1 MAVEI
6 ITVPDLGE
14 ANEVEV
20 IELLVSVGQRV
31 AENDSLLVLESDKA
45 AMEIP
50 APLAGIVESIA
61 VNLGDQVIAG
71 NEILTLKVNEP
82 ASDESSIV
90 QRDVEKDSSEEEA
103 VEAKDSK
110 KDESSS
116 EKTSSSVIEIPDLG
130 TEEEVDV
137 IELHIAIGDS
147 ITKDDALITLESDKA
162 AMEIPAPI
170 AGQVE
175 ELLLAIGDKVKTGSP
190 ILRLLLSHTELNV
203 EVQKV
208 AESLKSEVANEA
220 QPPSPASATAPQD
233 VVAIQNPEPEP
244 IVSSPKSRVYAGP
257 AVRKLARELGV
268 DLKQVTGTGAKSRIL
283 KEDIHAF
290 VKSRINTPA
299 GQVTFANSV
308 PDIDFSKFGEIE
320 QVPRSKLQKV
330 TTANM
335 HRNWTA
341 VPHVAQF
348 DEADVTD
355 LEAFQEELKAEAEQ
369 KEVKLTFMPF
379 LLKACGKALQKY
391 PQFNVS
397 SHSSGE
403 CIIQK
408 KYIHI
413 GVAVAT
419 DAGLLVPVIRDVDQK
434 SIWRLAAEVMELT
447 EKAKNRRLTMEE
459 MQGGCFT
466 ISSLGAIGGTGF
478 IPIVNAP
485 EVAILGVAKT
495 QMKPVYF
502 EGEFR
507 PRKTLPLTL
516 SYDHSVV
523 NGVDGG
529 LFGSYLARLLTDVHH
544 LLI

>member
-82 ASDESSIV
+82 ASDESGIV

-233 VVAIQNPEPEP
+233 VVAIQNPELEP
-244 IVSSPKSRVYAGP
+244 IVSSSKSRVYAGP

-290 VKSRINTPA
+290 VKSRINTPID
-299 GQVTFANSV
+299 QVTLTNSV

-355 LEAFQEELKAEAEQ
+355 LEAFQEELKAEADQ

-379 LLKACGKALQKY
+379 LLKACAKALQKY
-391 PQFNVS
+391 SQFNVS

-403 CIIQK
+403 YIIQK

-434 SIWRLAAEVMELT
+434 SIWQLAAEVMELT

-459 MQGGCFT
+459 MQGACFT

-507 PRKTLPLTL
+507 PRKILPLTL

>member
-14 ANEVEV
+14 ASEVEV
-20 IELLVSVGQRV
+20 IELLVSVGQSV

-61 VNLGDQVIAG
+61 VNLGDQVITG

-90 QRDVEKDSSEEEA
+90 QRDVEKGSSEEEA
-103 VEAKDSK
+103 VEAEVSK
-110 KDESSS
+110 KDESGS
-116 EKTSSSVIEIPDLG
+116 EKTSSSVIEVPDLG

-147 ITKDDALITLESDKA
+147 IAKDDALITLESDKA
-162 AMEIPAPI
+162 AMEVPAPI
-170 AGQVE
+170 SGQVE
-175 ELLLAIGDKVKTGSP
+175 ELLLALGDKVKTGSP
-190 ILRLLLSHTELNV
+190 ILRLLSSHTELNV
-203 EVQKV
+203 EVQKA
-208 AESLKSEVANEA
+208 AEPLKSELADEA
-220 QPPSPASATAPQD
+220 QPPSTAPATAPQP
-233 VVAIQNPEPEP
+233 VADIQNPEPEP
-244 IVSSPKSRVYAGP
+244 IVSSSRSRVYAGP

-268 DLKQVTGTGAKSRIL
+268 DLKQVTGTGAKSRVL

-330 TTANM
+330 TTLNM

-341 VPHVAQF
+341 IPHVAQF

-379 LLKACGKALQKY
+379 LLKACGKALLKY

-403 CIIQK
+403 YIIQK

-419 DAGLLVPVIRDVDQK
+419 DAGLLVPVVRDVDQK
-434 SIWRLAAEVMELT
+434 SIWQLAAEVIELT
-447 EKAKNRRLTMEE
+447 EKAKTRRLTMEE
-459 MQGGCFT
+459 MQGACFT

-507 PRKTLPLTL
+507 PRKILPLTL

>member
-14 ANEVEV
+14 ASEVEV

-82 ASDESSIV
+82 ASDESGIV

-290 VKSRINTPA
+290 VKSRINTPV
-299 GQVTFANSV
+299 GQVTLTNSV

-355 LEAFQEELKAEAEQ
+355 LEAFQEELKAEADQ

-403 CIIQK
+403 YIIQK

>member
-82 ASDESSIV
+82 ASDESGIV

-103 VEAKDSK
+103 VEAEDSK

-233 VVAIQNPEPEP
+233 VVAIQNPELEP
-244 IVSSPKSRVYAGP
+244 IVSSSKSRVYAGP

-290 VKSRINTPA
+290 VKSRINTPID
-299 GQVTFANSV
+299 QVTLTNSV

-403 CIIQK
+403 YIIQK

>member
-82 ASDESSIV
+82 ASDESGIV

-103 VEAKDSK
+103 VEAEDSK
-110 KDESSS
+110 KDESSL

-233 VVAIQNPEPEP
+233 VVAIQNPELEP
-244 IVSSPKSRVYAGP
+244 IVSSSKSRVYAGP

-290 VKSRINTPA
+290 VKSRINTPID
-299 GQVTFANSV
+299 QVTLTNSV

-403 CIIQK
+403 YIIQK

>member
-1 MAVEI
+1 LAVEI

-82 ASDESSIV
+82 ASDESGIV

-290 VKSRINTPA
+290 VKSRINTPID
-299 GQVTFANSV
+299 QVTLTNSV

-355 LEAFQEELKAEAEQ
+355 LEAFQEELKAEADQ

-403 CIIQK
+403 YIIQK

>member
-14 ANEVEV
+14 ASEVEV

-82 ASDESSIV
+82 ASDESGIV

-290 VKSRINTPA
+290 VKSRINTPV
-299 GQVTFANSV
+299 GQVTLTNSV

-403 CIIQK
+403 YIIQK

>member
-14 ANEVEV
+14 ASEVEV
-20 IELLVSVGQRV
+20 IELLVSVGQSV

-61 VNLGDQVIAG
+61 VNLGDQVITG

-103 VEAKDSK
+103 VEAEVSK
-110 KDESSS
+110 KDESGS
-116 EKTSSSVIEIPDLG
+116 EKTSSSIIEIPDLG

-147 ITKDDALITLESDKA
+147 IAKDDALITLESDKA
-162 AMEIPAPI
+162 AMEVPAPI

-175 ELLLAIGDKVKTGSP
+175 ELLLALGDKVKTGSP
-190 ILRLLLSHTELNV
+190 ILRLLSSHTELNV
-203 EVQKV
+203 EVQKA
-208 AESLKSEVANEA
+208 AEPLKSELADEA
-220 QPPSPASATAPQD
+220 QPPSTAPATAPQP
-233 VVAIQNPEPEP
+233 VADIQNPEPEP
-244 IVSSPKSRVYAGP
+244 IVSSSRSRVYAGP

-268 DLKQVTGTGAKSRIL
+268 DLKQVTGTGAKSRVL

-330 TTANM
+330 TTLNM

-341 VPHVAQF
+341 IPHVAQF

-379 LLKACGKALQKY
+379 LLKACGKALLKY

-403 CIIQK
+403 YIIQK

-413 GVAVAT
+413 GVAVAA
-419 DAGLLVPVIRDVDQK
+419 DAGLLVPVVRDVDQK
-434 SIWRLAAEVMELT
+434 SIWQLAAEVIELT
-447 EKAKNRRLTMEE
+447 EKAKTRRLTMEE
-459 MQGGCFT
+459 MQGACFT

-507 PRKTLPLTL
+507 PRKILPLTL

>member
-1 MAVEI
+1 LAVEI

-82 ASDESSIV
+82 ASDESGIV

-103 VEAKDSK
+103 VEAEDSK

-233 VVAIQNPEPEP
+233 VVAIQNPELEP
-244 IVSSPKSRVYAGP
+244 IVSSSKSRVYAGP

-290 VKSRINTPA
+290 VKSRINTPID
-299 GQVTFANSV
+299 QVTLTNSV

-403 CIIQK
+403 YIIQK

>member
-82 ASDESSIV
+82 ASDESGIV

-233 VVAIQNPEPEP
+233 VVAIQNPELEP
-244 IVSSPKSRVYAGP
+244 IVSSSKSRVYAGP

-290 VKSRINTPA
+290 VKSRINTPID
-299 GQVTFANSV
+299 QVTLTNSV

-403 CIIQK
+403 YIIQK

>member
-14 ANEVEV
+14 ASEVEV
-20 IELLVSVGQRV
+20 IELLVSVGQSV

-61 VNLGDQVIAG
+61 VNLGDQVITG

-90 QRDVEKDSSEEEA
+90 QRVVEEDSSEEEA
-103 VEAKDSK
+103 VEAEVSK
-110 KDESSS
+110 KDESGS
-116 EKTSSSVIEIPDLG
+116 EKTSSSVIEVPDLG

-147 ITKDDALITLESDKA
+147 IAKDDALITLESDKA
-162 AMEIPAPI
+162 AMEVPAPI
-170 AGQVE
+170 SGQVE
-175 ELLLAIGDKVKTGSP
+175 ELLLALGDKVKTGSP
-190 ILRLLLSHTELNV
+190 ILRLLSSHTELNV
-203 EVQKV
+203 EVQKA
-208 AESLKSEVANEA
+208 AEPLKSELADEA
-220 QPPSPASATAPQD
+220 QPPSTAPATAPQP
-233 VVAIQNPEPEP
+233 VADIQNPEPEP
-244 IVSSPKSRVYAGP
+244 IVSSSRSRVYAGP
-257 AVRKLARELGV
+257 AVRKQARELGV

-290 VKSRINTPA
+290 VKSRINTPV
-299 GQVTFANSV
+299 GQVTLTNSV

-330 TTANM
+330 TTLNM

-341 VPHVAQF
+341 IPHVAQF

-379 LLKACGKALQKY
+379 LLKACGKALLKY

-403 CIIQK
+403 YIIQK

-419 DAGLLVPVIRDVDQK
+419 DAGLLVPVVRDVDQK
-434 SIWRLAAEVMELT
+434 SIWQLAAEVIELT
-447 EKAKNRRLTMEE
+447 EKAKTRRLTMEE
-459 MQGGCFT
+459 MQGACFT

-507 PRKTLPLTL
+507 PRKILPLTL

>member
-14 ANEVEV
+14 ASEVEV

-71 NEILTLKVNEP
+71 NEILTLKVNGP

-90 QRDVEKDSSEEEA
+90 QRDVEKGSSEEEA
-103 VEAKDSK
+103 VEAEVSK
-110 KDESSS
+110 KDESAS
-116 EKTSSSVIEIPDLG
+116 EKTSSSVIEVPDLG

-147 ITKDDALITLESDKA
+147 IAKDDALITLESDKA
-162 AMEIPAPI
+162 AMEVPAPI

-175 ELLLAIGDKVKTGSP
+175 ELLLALGDKVKTGSP
-190 ILRLLLSHTELNV
+190 ILRLLSSHTELNV
-203 EVQKV
+203 EVQKA
-208 AESLKSEVANEA
+208 AEALKSELADEA
-220 QPPSPASATAPQD
+220 QTPSTAPATAPQP

-244 IVSSPKSRVYAGP
+244 IVSSSRSRVYAGP
-257 AVRKLARELGV
+257 AVRKQARELGV

-290 VKSRINTPA
+290 VKSRINTPV
-299 GQVTFANSV
+299 GQVTLTNSV

-330 TTANM
+330 TTLNM

-341 VPHVAQF
+341 IPHVAQF

-369 KEVKLTFMPF
+369 KEVKLTLMPF
-379 LLKACGKALQKY
+379 LLKACGKALLKY

-403 CIIQK
+403 YIIQK

-434 SIWRLAAEVMELT
+434 SIWQLAAEVMELT
-447 EKAKNRRLTMEE
+447 EKAKTRRLTMEE
-459 MQGGCFT
+459 MQGACFT
-466 ISSLGAIGGTGF
+466 ISSLGASGGTGF

>member
-14 ANEVEV
+14 ASEVEV
-20 IELLVSVGQRV
+20 IELLVSVGQSV

-61 VNLGDQVIAG
+61 VNLGDQVITG

-90 QRDVEKDSSEEEA
+90 QRDVEKGSSEEEA
-103 VEAKDSK
+103 VEAEVSK
-110 KDESSS
+110 KDESAS
-116 EKTSSSVIEIPDLG
+116 EKTSSSVIEVPDLG

-147 ITKDDALITLESDKA
+147 IAKDDALITLESDKA

-175 ELLLAIGDKVKTGSP
+175 ELLLALGDKVKTGSP
-190 ILRLLLSHTELNV
+190 ILRLLSSHTELNV
-203 EVQKV
+203 EVQKA
-208 AESLKSEVANEA
+208 AEPLKSEVADEA
-220 QPPSPASATAPQD
+220 QTPSTAPATAPQP

-244 IVSSPKSRVYAGP
+244 IVFSSRSRVYAGP
-257 AVRKLARELGV
+257 AVRKQARELGV

-290 VKSRINTPA
+290 VKSRINTPV
-299 GQVTFANSV
+299 GQVTLTNSV

-403 CIIQK
+403 YIIQK

-434 SIWRLAAEVMELT
+434 SIWQLAAEVMELT

-459 MQGGCFT
+459 MQGACFT

-507 PRKTLPLTL
+507 PRKILPLTL

>member
-1 MAVEI
+1 LAVEI

-82 ASDESSIV
+82 ASDESGIV

-233 VVAIQNPEPEP
+233 VVAIQNPELEP
-244 IVSSPKSRVYAGP
+244 IVSSSKSRVYAGP

-290 VKSRINTPA
+290 VKSRINTPID
-299 GQVTFANSV
+299 QVTLTNSV

-403 CIIQK
+403 YIIQK